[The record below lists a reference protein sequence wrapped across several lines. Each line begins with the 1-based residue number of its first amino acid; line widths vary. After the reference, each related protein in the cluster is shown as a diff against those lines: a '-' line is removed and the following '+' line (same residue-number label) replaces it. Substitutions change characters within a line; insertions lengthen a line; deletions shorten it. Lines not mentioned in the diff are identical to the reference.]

1 MDARKTIGA
10 VSTLAFVLAAA
21 PGAASAA
28 TDRLPDLGM
37 ARPSD
42 IKASTGGETR
52 LLRYT
57 TTIVNIG
64 AGAFELHAQ
73 RASTS
78 DTEMGVTQRIFD
90 DAGGFRDVPTTA
102 VAFFAG
108 DGHTHWHI
116 RDLYRT
122 ELTRLDGSNVRTSE
136 KHGFC
141 FWDNARYRL
150 SLPGA
155 PRSAFYDSGGC
166 GEASTLAVSMGLSV
180 GWGDAYPAGLPD
192 QKIDITGLEAGTY
205 RLRMTADDGSWFAE
219 SNEENNF
226 TWVDLQI
233 KAKGQPRVLGYGPA
247 A

>member
-1 MDARKTIGA
+1 MGR
-10 VSTLAFVLAAA
+10 V
-21 PGAASAA
+21 
-28 TDRLPDLGM
+28 TDVK
-37 ARPSD
+37 
-42 IKASTGGETR
+42 ISTGTETR

-57 TTIVNIG
+57 TTVVNIG

-78 DTEMGVTQRIFD
+78 DTGMAVTQRIFD
-90 DAGGFRDVPTTA
+90 DAGGFRDISTTA

-141 FWDNARYRL
+141 FWDNLRYRL

-155 PRSAFYDSGGC
+155 PRSAFYDSTGC
-166 GEASTLAVSMGLSV
+166 GGAASLAVSMGLSV

-192 QKIDITGLEAGTY
+192 QNIDITGLAAGTY
-205 RLRMTADDGSWFAE
+205 RLTMTADDGGWFTE
-219 SNEENNF
+219 SNESNNS

-233 KAKGQPRVLGYGPA
+233 KSKGQPRALGYGPA